1 MHCPHIEITGLPQ
14 RRISNHRVPSKWV
27 SLPPLP
33 RCPNDQHNAFF
44 EEIWGG
50 YVNRSD
56 GEDKGEE
63 GRGGT
68 VRSRLRECDVKVA
81 RPSSH

>member
-1 MHCPHIEITGLPQ
+1 MRCPHFKISGLPQ

-33 RCPNDQHNAFF
+33 RCPNELHNAFF

-56 GEDKGEE
+56 GERQQGGEE
-63 GRGGT
+63 EEGQICA
-68 VRSRLRECDVKVA
+68 EEVA
-81 RPSSH
+81 RVEC